1 MKICFK
7 YQCLIAATCLIT
19 SGLTLA
25 GDNWSE
31 QDWVKESNAN
41 TMIVMEAQAK
51 FSPESFASLGIEKYD
66 KNIFDLEAGVYER
79 SQANTQ
85 QLIVLM
91 QERLKTTEDPK
102 VLQDLHILIKSLQDQ
117 YITAELEH
125 RFMLPYYN
133 PSQNLF
139 FGFRSLLDPRV
150 DPARYP
156 AALER
161 LRKYTGK
168 AEGYTPITELAM
180 ARTRLGAGP
189 RYFAKPA

>member
-1 MKICFK
+1 MKIRIE
-7 YQCLIAATCLIT
+7 YQCLIAAACVIT

-66 KNIFDLEAGVYER
+66 EEIFDLEAGVYER

-85 QLIVLM
+85 RELIALM

-102 VLQDLHILIKSLQDQ
+102 VLQDLQILIKSLQDE
-117 YITAELEH
+117 YKTAELDH
-125 RFMLPYYN
+125 RYMLPYYN
-133 PSQNLF
+133 LSQNLF
-139 FGFRSLLDPRV
+139 FGFRE
-150 DPARYP
+150 PAGSACRSR
-156 AALER
+156 EVSR
-161 LRKYTGK
+161 S
-168 AEGYTPITELAM
+168 
-180 ARTRLGAGP
+180 ARTP
-189 RYFAKPA
+189 